1 VGYGLKGGEGSLG
14 AESNGE
20 VKYQVW
26 LEGTLIGAGTT
37 VTETIASALVA
48 VQRDTN
54 KGVVVHIVHRARI
67 LINKL
72 GCAFFYGDR
81 KIMSAW
87 PILSC
92 TIVATKSHKIQGYA
106 KKEEKMEKR

>member
-1 VGYGLKGGEGSLG
+1 
-14 AESNGE
+14 
-20 VKYQVW
+20 
-26 LEGTLIGAGTT
+26 

-54 KGVVVHIVHRARI
+54 KGVVVHVVHVVHRARI

-87 PILSC
+87 LILSC
-92 TIVATKSHKIQGYA
+92 TIVATKSHKIKGYA
-106 KKEEKMEKR
+106 KKEEKMEKG